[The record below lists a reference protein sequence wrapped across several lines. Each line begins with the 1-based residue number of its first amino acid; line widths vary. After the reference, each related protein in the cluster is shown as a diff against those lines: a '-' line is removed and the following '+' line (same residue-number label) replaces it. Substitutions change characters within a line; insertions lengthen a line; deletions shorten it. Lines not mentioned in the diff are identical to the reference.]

1 MALVELL
8 GSGNAF
14 LPSGRLHS
22 FLAIDRHIII
32 DCPPTALASLRIAG
46 ISPADIDTI
55 LITHVHGDH
64 VFGFPFL
71 LLERKYISDREGL
84 RNLTVAG
91 SSGVKERLIHLC
103 QLAYPGSLE
112 EIIETINWVDIPEV
126 NGWKMER
133 FEVLHDPE
141 VDPHG
146 WMLSHEE
153 GWSMIHSGD
162 SGPCDELWTRIG
174 MCDFAVVEMGVP
186 EWVQTEHHHKP
197 SDILNLAN
205 KYPKTQIVVT
215 HTYIDSDYQII
226 TKEVPDFP
234 ENVIHGDDGM
244 KFELDTKGRVV

>member
-1 MALVELL
+1 M
-8 GSGNAF
+8 
-14 LPSGRLHS
+14 
-22 FLAIDRHIII
+22 
-32 DCPPTALASLRIAG
+32 
-46 ISPADIDTI
+46 
-55 LITHVHGDH
+55 
-64 VFGFPFL
+64 FGFPFL